1 LSLLAAE
8 GFPPLTH
15 ITHWP
20 DFALKNSALGMNKI
34 FLVYMFA
41 VLFTILIFTLG
52 NKRQLVPTGMQ
63 NIAEMSVDFIEEGVI
78 KETMGE
84 AGLKYTP
91 VLMSIFFFVFFT
103 NIFSIVP
110 VIQMP
115 ASARLALPLFL
126 ALFTY
131 VLYNAAGIKSH
142 GLLGYFKH
150 MLIPP
155 GVPMG
160 LLPIIVP
167 IEFVSNFLVRP
178 FSLMVRLFANL
189 LAGHILLVTFTVL
202 SASLWT
208 AKWYAVFL
216 PLPVIG
222 VIFFVAFEILV
233 SFLQAYVFALLT
245 GVYIHSAASH
255 EH

>member
-1 LSLLAAE
+1 MLALE
-8 GFPPLTH
+8 FPPLSH

-20 DFALKNSALGMNKI
+20 DFALKNTAFGMNKI
-34 FLVYMFA
+34 FLIYLLA
-41 VLFTILIFTLG
+41 GLLTVLVFTLG
-52 NKRQLVPTGMQ
+52 NKKSLVPGPAQ
-63 NIAEMSVDFIEEGVI
+63 NIAEMSVEFIEEGVV
-78 KETMGE
+78 KETMGPE
-84 AGLKYTP
+84 GLKYTP
-91 VLMSIFFFVFFT
+91 VLLSIFFFVFFT
-103 NIFSIVP
+103 NIFEIIP
-110 VIQMP
+110 VMQMP
-115 ASARLALPLFL
+115 ASARVALPLVL

-131 VLYNAAGIKSH
+131 IVFNYAGIRSH
-142 GLLGYFKH
+142 GFFGYFKH

-155 GVPMG
+155 GVPVA

-216 PLPVIG
+216 PLPVFG

>member
-1 LSLLAAE
+1 MLALE
-8 GFPPLTH
+8 FPPLSH

-20 DFALKNSALGMNKI
+20 DFALKNTAFGMNKI
-34 FLVYMFA
+34 FLIYLLA
-41 VLFTILIFTLG
+41 GLLTVLVFTLG
-52 NKRQLVPTGMQ
+52 NKKSLVPGPAQ
-63 NIAEMSVDFIEEGVI
+63 NIAEMSVEFIEEGVV
-78 KETMGE
+78 KETMGPE
-84 AGLKYTP
+84 GLKYTP
-91 VLMSIFFFVFFT
+91 VLLSIFFFVFFT
-103 NIFSIVP
+103 NIFEIIP
-110 VIQMP
+110 VMQMP
-115 ASARLALPLFL
+115 ASARVALPLVL

-131 VLYNAAGIKSH
+131 IVFNYAGIRSH
-142 GLLGYFKH
+142 GFFGYFKH
-150 MLIPP
+150 MLVPP
-155 GVPMG
+155 GVPVA

-216 PLPVIG
+216 PLPVFG

>member
-1 LSLLAAE
+1 MLLALE
-8 GFPPLTH
+8 FPPLSH

-20 DFALKNSALGMNKI
+20 DFALKNTPFGMNKI
-34 FLVYMFA
+34 FLIYA
-41 VLFTILIFTLG
+41 LAALFTFLIFTLG
-52 NKRQLVPTGMQ
+52 NRKKMVPTGMQ
-63 NIAEMSVDFIEEGVI
+63 NVAELSIEFIEDGIV
-78 KETMGE
+78 KETMGPD
-84 AGLKYTP
+84 GKKYVP
-91 VLMSIFFFVFFT
+91 ILSAFFFFIFFT
-103 NIFSIVP
+103 NIFEIIP
-110 VIQMP
+110 VFQMP
-115 ASARLALPLFL
+115 ASARVALPLVL
-126 ALFTY
+126 ALTAF
-131 VLYNAAGIKSH
+131 LIYNIAGMISH
-142 GLLGYFKH
+142 GPLGFFKH

-155 GVPMG
+155 GVPVG

-178 FSLMVRLFANL
+178 FSHMVRLFANL

-216 PLPVIG
+216 PLPVFG

-233 SFLQAYVFALLT
+233 SFLQAYVFTLLT
-245 GVYIHSAASH
+245 GVYINSTVSH

>member
-1 LSLLAAE
+1 MLGLE
-8 GFPPLTH
+8 FPPLTH
-15 ITHWP
+15 ITRWP
-20 DFALKNSALGMNKI
+20 DFLLEGTPFGINKI
-34 FLVYMFA
+34 VLIYAFAALLTMLV
-41 VLFTILIFTLG
+41 FTLG
-52 NKRQLVPTGMQ
+52 NKKQLVPGPAQ
-63 NIAEMSVDFIEEGVI
+63 NLAELSVDFIEEGVI

-84 AGLKYTP
+84 EGLKYTP
-91 VLMSIFFFVFFT
+91 VLLAIFFFVFFT
-103 NIFSIVP
+103 NIFEIIP
-110 VIQMP
+110 VMQMP
-115 ASARLALPLFL
+115 ASAQIALPLFL

-131 VLYNAAGIKSH
+131 VLFNVAGVRAH
-142 GLLGYFKH
+142 GPLGYLKH

-155 GVPMG
+155 GVPIG

-202 SASLWT
+202 SASLWR
-208 AKWYAVFL
+208 ADFLAVFL
-216 PLPVIG
+216 PLPVFG

>member
-1 LSLLAAE
+1 LTLFAAS

-20 DFALKNSALGMNKI
+20 DFALKNTAFGMNKI
-34 FLVYMFA
+34 FLIYVFA
-41 VLFTILIFTLG
+41 VVLTMLVFILG
-52 NKRQLVPTGMQ
+52 NKKQMVPGPAQ
-63 NIAEMSVDFIEEGVI
+63 NLAEMAVDFIEEGVV

-84 AGLKYTP
+84 DGLKYTP
-91 VLMSIFFFVFFT
+91 ILLSIFFFVFFT
-103 NIFSIVP
+103 NIFEIVP
-110 VIQMP
+110 IIQMP
-115 ASARLALPLFL
+115 ASARVALPLTL

-131 VLYNAAGIKSH
+131 VVFNYAGIRSH
-142 GLLGYFKH
+142 GLFGYFKH
-150 MLIPP
+150 MLVPP
-155 GVPMG
+155 GVPVG
-160 LLPIIVP
+160 LLPIIIP

-216 PLPVIG
+216 PLPVFG